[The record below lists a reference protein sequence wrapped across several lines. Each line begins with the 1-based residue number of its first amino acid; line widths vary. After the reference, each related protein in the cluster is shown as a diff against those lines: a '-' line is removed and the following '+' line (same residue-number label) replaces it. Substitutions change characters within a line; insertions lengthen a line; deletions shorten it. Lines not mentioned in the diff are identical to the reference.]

1 MWVLQ
6 VSEVHRVFQVRTALQ
21 AHEVL
26 LAQKVS
32 AVLPVRTARRVLLV
46 SQVTV
51 MTVHEV
57 TQVPQLLLHSF
68 PQPLPP
74 RA

>member
-6 VSEVHRVFQVRTALQ
+6 VSEVHKVSQVRTALQ
-21 AHEVL
+21 AHEVP
-26 LAQKVS
+26 LAQKVN
-32 AVLPVRTARRVLLV
+32 VVVPVRTARRVLLV
-46 SQVTV
+46 SQATV

-57 TQVPQLLLHSF
+57 TQVSQLLLHSF